1 MYLCIQISNCIE
13 MKKMR
18 LLLGLLMCIALLFSC
33 KKPIEGDDPGTWMAT
48 DSVHL
53 VGTCSVVG
61 DLDLGVYTITLDPN
75 SVNATQVRLDKV
87 ELIYYKGNQALETV
101 PAADV
106 HKVEILKNTELST
119 VYTRSDTIWNLTPGT
134 TYSYQLVVTD
144 AVFSD
149 STQRKTFQTLQ
160 GVQSSVKVD
169 TVYIANGHIECY
181 ASLSA
186 HWRAVMEDPGY
197 TFSLFWGTSP
207 TAIDQEITPLDVV
220 YDSLVNM
227 TVKKGYSGQVTLGAD
242 EALWFRAYLKDSW
255 GNESR
260 SDTLQFVMSSQPTVV
275 IVKHDQLGP
284 VSFRLKGNT
293 LKGMEDVSFYR
304 CGFCYGLISSLSI
317 NDAIVVSPTTQ
328 WGSYTCDLS
337 NLEYNT
343 TYYYKAFLQ
352 ITDEN
357 GPIYYSDNVGQFTTD
372 VETIPIELE
381 MIDLASF
388 YTNPSLPLPF
398 PLITGST
405 VYVLAR
411 ITNGGLSDVREYGFV
426 WEKASDVQGDIDLT
440 HCLGSIV
447 GVDASQLPQLA
458 FIIGSVE
465 GAFLQQITG
474 LQSETEYMVRAYAK
488 LKTGGAAYSEPILL
502 KMPGD

>member
-1 MYLCIQISNCIE
+1 
-13 MKKMR
+13 MKKLR

-53 VGTCSVVG
+53 VGTCSVIG

-75 SVNATQVRLDKV
+75 TVNAEQVRLDKV
-87 ELIYYKGNQALETV
+87 ELIYYKGNQPLESV

-106 HKVEILKNTELST
+106 HKVEVLKNAELNT

-134 TYSYQLVVTD
+134 TYSYQLVITD

-160 GVQSSVKVD
+160 GVYSTVKMD
-169 TVYIANGHIECY
+169 TAYITNGHIECF
-181 ASLSA
+181 ASLNA
-186 HWRAVMEDPGY
+186 HWRAVMDDPGY
-197 TFSLFWGTSP
+197 TFRLFYGSSP
-207 TAIDQEITPLDVV
+207 SAIDQEIEPLEVV
-220 YDSLVNM
+220 YDSLVDM
-227 TVKKGYSGQVTLGAD
+227 TVKKGYSGQVALGA
-242 EALWFRAYLKDSW
+242 EEMLWFRAYLKDSW
-255 GNESR
+255 GNETW
-260 SDTLQFVMSSQPTVV
+260 SDTLQYVMSSQPSVV

-284 VSFRLKGNT
+284 VSFRLKGNA
-293 LKGMEDVSFYR
+293 LKGMEDVAFYR
-304 CGFCYGLISSLSI
+304 CGFCYGIISSLSI
-317 NDAIVVSPTTQ
+317 NDAHVESSATQ
-328 WGSYTCDLS
+328 WGSYTCDLL

-343 TYYYKAFLQ
+343 TYYYRAFLQ

-372 VETIPIELE
+372 VEIVPIEVE
-381 MIDLASF
+381 MIDLSSF
-388 YTNPSLPLPF
+388 YTTPGLPLPF

-405 VYVLAR
+405 AYVLGK
-411 ITNGGLSDVREYGFV
+411 ITNGALSDVREYGFV
-426 WEKASDVQGDIDLT
+426 WEKASDVQGDIDLA

-447 GVDASQLPQLA
+447 GMDASQIPQLA
-458 FIIGSVE
+458 YIIGSVD

-488 LKTGGAAYSEPILL
+488 MKTGGISYSEPILL